1 MHKIVGLINSMVL
14 YLKKTNRIGYD
25 ILYKL
30 HLGQVIINR
39 TTTSMKNYTYGIPVG
54 NENIKSNNKIISIN
68 V

>member
-1 MHKIVGLINSMVL
+1 MVL
-14 YLKKTNRIGYD
+14 YLKKTNGIGYD

-30 HLGQVIINR
+30 HLGQVVINR
-39 TTTSMKNYTYGIPVG
+39 TTSMKNYTYGIPVG